1 MQLTRFKIPS
11 KSVRITFGEK
21 DADSFCRMIGGRQ
34 DNPMSILVTNSRRI
48 CGEID
53 GRIVSFE
60 SNWDGEVLDTAYM
73 KIKLNRPF
81 QIARY
86 TSDEIEFAGMP
97 FRADKCT
104 EFSVLIDVRAYPQ
117 HGRIDIVLSSN
128 REILKMNSWPFECV
142 SEEVY
147 NLVTH
152 MIEVNK
158 QITSNARK
166 AAKK

>member
-1 MQLTRFKIPS
+1 MKLTKFKNS
-11 KSVRITFGEK
+11 EK
-21 DADSFCRMIGGRQ
+21 TSIIEFDETDADFFCRMMGRKKN
-34 DNPMSILVTNSRRI
+34 DPISILAVDSVRL
-48 CGEID
+48 CKEID
-53 GRIVSFE
+53 GRIFKFACG
-60 SNWDGEVLDTAYM
+60 WGGRTANSVYL

-104 EFSVLIDVRAYPQ
+104 EFSVLIDLRACPQ
-117 HGRIDIVLSSN
+117 HGRIDIDLSSN
-128 REILKMNSWPFECV
+128 REILKMQSWPFENV

-147 NLVTH
+147 NRVTH

-158 QITSNARK
+158 QITNNARK
-166 AAKK
+166 VAKK

>member
-1 MQLTRFKIPS
+1 MQLIRFKNPITL
-11 KSVRITFGEK
+11 VRIIFGEN

-53 GRIVSFE
+53 GRIVSFI
-60 SNWDGEVLDTAYM
+60 SHWDDGGLCAAYT

-104 EFSVLIDVRAYPQ
+104 EFSVLIDLRAYPP
-117 HGRIDIVLSSN
+117 HGRIDVSLSSN
-128 REILKMNSWPFECV
+128 REILKIKSWPFESV